1 MIHIYVESV
10 MMIYI
15 RLNFRIRLEA
25 FFEEEQEKLLSE
37 RDLKRKAKLDEINVL
52 KKKKV
57 EVSKSIDILKTS
69 LTSAAIASGSAGN
82 KGRENAVQAA
92 AFATE
97 MQAKEVLLEELHGAE
112 KKLEDEYKALQ
123 M

>member
-1 MIHIYVESV
+1 MVLDKS
-10 MMIYI
+10 
-15 RLNFRIRLEA
+15 RK
-25 FFEEEQEKLLSE
+25 EQEKLLSE